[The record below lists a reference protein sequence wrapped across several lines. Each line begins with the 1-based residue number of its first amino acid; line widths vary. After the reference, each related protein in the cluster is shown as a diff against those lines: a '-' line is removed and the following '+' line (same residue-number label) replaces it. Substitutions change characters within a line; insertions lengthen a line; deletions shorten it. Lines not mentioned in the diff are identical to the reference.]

1 MKKIITAFIVM
12 LFAVSSY
19 GWKLADYG
27 DLKFEK
33 VNGNVYI
40 MHGPPEEP
48 SVKNQGFMNN
58 PAFIESKNGLI
69 VVDPGGN
76 YNVGKKVLEEIE
88 KVSKKPILAI
98 LNTHKHGDHWFANV
112 VIAKKYPKVA
122 IYAHPNMIKE
132 VKEGEANKWYGI
144 LDRLSHNLKGTKPYK
159 FPNHEV
165 KDGQEIVIDGQIFII
180 HHPKKAHTDTD
191 ILIEHKNSSTL
202 FLGDNVMKNRL
213 GGFDESSSIIGNIK
227 LLEDI
232 KKNTNFKLYVPGHG
246 PSGKKDETIDPY
258 LTYMKTLVKW
268 AKKAYDNDEEYYT
281 VKPQV
286 VKELASY
293 KNWDAFDHQMGK
305 HLNKAY
311 REIEALDMAE

>member
-1 MKKIITAFIVM
+1 MKKILTAFIVM

-40 MHGPPEEP
+40 MHGPAEEP

-58 PAFIESKNGLI
+58 PAFIESTNGLI

-112 VIAKKYPKVA
+112 AIAEKYPKVA

-132 VKEGEANKWYGI
+132 VKEGEADKWYGI

-165 KDGQEIVIDGQIFII
+165 KDGQKIVIDGQTFII

-246 PSGKKDETIDPY
+246 PSGKKDETIEPY

-293 KNWDAFDHQMGK
+293 KKWDAFDHQMGK

-311 REIEALDMAE
+311 REIEALDME